1 MCPPSEK
8 STGSVLSPFIPFATD
23 SIYQY
28 RIPFFLPLLRC
39 RRNFSTRAGG
49 HRPLIRARF
58 PIVIRASISSWP
70 RREKFVLTA
79 HAPLWKAQLRLQCSP
94 QQWAANVL
102 AAREIISSNRS
113 ARIDATDRGGR
124 NPLRPFFAF
133 AAANWNWF
141 RSPNRRND
149 GIRGERSIGRRRR
162 GGGSILFASLLYPI
176 QADDRS
182 SAPLSFHLRF
192 ERSLNSTSFECKFLL
207 LLLPLVDRGRGGV
220 TKFTLTAWR
229 LSFAARCVLS
239 LAIEW
244 KSSLNA
250 IGTKRLRGYRYFSRL
265 IAPLATFEAEP
276 SQQDREGESPTRIR
290 SDMNEGRACS
300 GNRYRYPWPF
310 DGRKLFANRTQT
322 NLAPRCVSEKQLTNI
337 LLYETKESHLLSLR

>member
-1 MCPPSEK
+1 M
-8 STGSVLSPFIPFATD
+8 
-23 SIYQY
+23 
-28 RIPFFLPLLRC
+28 
-39 RRNFSTRAGG
+39 
-49 HRPLIRARF
+49 
-58 PIVIRASISSWP
+58 
-70 RREKFVLTA
+70 
-79 HAPLWKAQLRLQCSP
+79 
-94 QQWAANVL
+94 L

-149 GIRGERSIGRRRR
+149 GIRGERSIGRRR

-265 IAPLATFEAEP
+265 IAPLATFV
-276 SQQDREGESPTRIR
+276 R
-290 SDMNEGRACS
+290 GRAQPT
-300 GNRYRYPWPF
+300 GQ
-310 DGRKLFANRTQT
+310 GG
-322 NLAPRCVSEKQLTNI
+322 
-337 LLYETKESHLLSLR
+337 